1 MDLRRPQLQSK
12 STMMFGVSIRSMLMV
27 LFGLLGLIIG
37 GQGYLAV
44 SKIDAVNDS
53 VADIAMTFISLVS
66 AC

>member
-1 MDLRRPQLQSK
+1 
-12 STMMFGVSIRSMLMV
+12 MMFGVSIRSMLMV